1 MDIAI
6 IITMATVSVGSAI
19 AEKILGQLGKQQEA
33 QYCAVASSSM
43 LATTA
48 IGCIISAISRLRDL

>member
-1 MDIAI
+1 MDTAI

-19 AEKILGQLGKQQEA
+19 AEKILAQLGKQQEA
-33 QYCAVASSSM
+33 QYCSVASSSM

-48 IGCIISAISRLRDL
+48 IGCVISAIAKLREL